1 MDTNNKYKV
10 LLIEDDKTFI
20 DLLRNKCID
29 AGFGIEVAENGSQGL
44 KLALE
49 THPDVVVTDL
59 TMPIMDGFEFLKEL
73 REDSWGKKVPVIILS
88 NYGDFDRISKALDI
102 GAFYYLVKS
111 DVEPKDVLSYIE
123 KAIKESLM

>member
-29 AGFGIEVAENGSQGL
+29 AGFDIEVAENGAQGL
-44 KLALE
+44 KLAIE
-49 THPDVVVTDL
+49 SHPNVIVTDL
-59 TMPIMDGFEFLKEL
+59 TMPIMDGFEFLKQL

>member
-10 LLIEDDKTFI
+10 LLIEDDRTFI

-29 AGFGIEVAENGSQGL
+29 SGFGIEVAENGNQGL

-73 REDSWGKKVPVIILS
+73 RKDSWGKKVPVIILS

-123 KAIKESLM
+123 KAIKESLV

>member
-29 AGFGIEVAENGSQGL
+29 AGFDIEVAENGAQGL
-44 KLALE
+44 KLAIE
-49 THPDVVVTDL
+49 SHPNVIVTDL
-59 TMPIMDGFEFLKEL
+59 TMPIMDGFEFLKQL

-123 KAIKESLM
+123 KAIKESLV

>member
-29 AGFGIEVAENGSQGL
+29 AGFDIQVAENGAQGL
-44 KLALE
+44 KLAIE
-49 THPDVVVTDL
+49 SHPNVIVTDL
-59 TMPIMDGFEFLKEL
+59 TMPIMDGFEFLKQL

>member
-29 AGFGIEVAENGSQGL
+29 AGFDIEVAENGAQGL
-44 KLALE
+44 KLAIE